1 MFDDGRLVFLFFV
14 VFLNINSFL
23 DYMILIFVVMI
34 NMLMIGVV
42 FLCNIGIGLYRKCL
56 VIWDNLYVRLIM
68 LNVVGM

>member
-1 MFDDGRLVFLFFV
+1 
-14 VFLNINSFL
+14 
-23 DYMILIFVVMI
+23 MI

>member
-14 VFLNINSFL
+14 VFFFRLYDFNI
-23 DYMILIFVVMI
+23 VVMI

>member
-14 VFLNINSFL
+14 VLFFRLYDFNI
-23 DYMILIFVVMI
+23 VVMI